1 MDAVLRYFVVHNFV
15 VNGDSYTGSMIHNYY
30 LYEQDGK
37 LSMLPWDY
45 NLAFGG
51 VSGQATRKAPVNDPI
66 DDVLSD
72 RPMQAWIFSS
82 EEAYTALYH
91 ELLRGIFAVGR
102 ISTARSSTRRTA

>member
-1 MDAVLRYFVVHNFV
+1 
-15 VNGDSYTGSMIHNYY
+15 MIHNYY

-51 VSGQATRKAPVNDPI
+51 FQGNDATSSVNNPI

-72 RPMQAWIFSS
+72 SPMQA
-82 EEAYTALYH
+82 
-91 ELLRGIFAVGR
+91 
-102 ISTARSSTRRTA
+102 

>member
-1 MDAVLRYFVVHNFV
+1 
-15 VNGDSYTGSMIHNYY
+15 MIHNYY

-51 VSGQATRKAPVNDPI
+51 FQGNDATSSVNDPI

-72 RPMQAWIFSS
+72 RPMQAWMFSS
-82 EEAYTALYH
+82 EAYTARYH
-91 ELLRGIFAVGR
+91 EYYAEFLQTAYRRADRRDVSADCAVCGKGPDEILHGGGI
-102 ISTARSSTRRTA
+102 